1 MDANASQHELEARP
15 FSLTFALQAVARRAG
30 YAVDFDDLHAVLG
43 LSWLFCAVRDEDHPC
58 RWPLYARDAFVIEA
72 ARRFGLTLRELH
84 PPQAAHGL
92 RLAPEFDQHF
102 DASYRPIIHHAL
114 EHRQP
119 VLAWQG
125 WSGNAG
131 LLWGLIEQAC
141 QEGVGFHGR
150 VYSSESRAE
159 ELLLVEPP
167 VQLYVIETVTP
178 TQPSPDDLWEA
189 AQAHARLILENK
201 LIERFG
207 IETGPGAFDTWIEM
221 LHTPNPSME
230 HQPRIIQPP
239 ATGSPGPVST
249 GTPDS
254 ANMARAHRALAI
266 TTSAAHRSAIR
277 FLQRHRPNVQPRA
290 QATMDTLTHLCRT
303 VVSALDDAAEAS
315 DVGSLADST
324 DERNRL
330 IHRIITAR
338 DATAMMR
345 SALTPTP

>member
-1 MDANASQHELEARP
+1 MDANESQHELEARP

-30 YAVDFDDLHAVLG
+30 CPVDFDDLNAVLG
-43 LSWLFCAVRDEDHPC
+43 LSWLFCAVREEDHPC

-72 ARRFGLTLRELH
+72 GRRFGLTLRELH

-92 RLAPEFDQHF
+92 GLAPEFDQHF

-125 WSGNAG
+125 WPGNAG
-131 LLWGLIEQAC
+131 LLWGLIERAC

-150 VYSSESRAE
+150 VYRSESRAE
-159 ELLLVEPP
+159 ELVLEHPP

-178 TQPSPDDLWEA
+178 IQPSPDDLWDA
-189 AQAHARLILENK
+189 ARTHARLILNNK
-201 LIERFG
+201 LIGRFEV
-207 IETGPGAFDTWIEM
+207 ETGPGAFDLWIEM
-221 LHTPNPSME
+221 LHTQDPSLERGRGTM
-230 HQPRIIQPP
+230 QR
-239 ATGSPGPVST
+239 AAGSPGPVST

-254 ANMARAHRALAI
+254 AELSRAHRALAI
-266 TTSAAHRSAIR
+266 TTAAAHRSAIR
-277 FLQRHRPNVQPRA
+277 FLQRQRSSAQPKA
-290 QATMDTLTHLCRT
+290 QAAMETLTHLCRT
-303 VVSALDDAAEAS
+303 VVTALDDATGAN

-324 DERNRL
+324 DERKRL

-338 DATAMMR
+338 DA
-345 SALTPTP
+345 SASMIPILR